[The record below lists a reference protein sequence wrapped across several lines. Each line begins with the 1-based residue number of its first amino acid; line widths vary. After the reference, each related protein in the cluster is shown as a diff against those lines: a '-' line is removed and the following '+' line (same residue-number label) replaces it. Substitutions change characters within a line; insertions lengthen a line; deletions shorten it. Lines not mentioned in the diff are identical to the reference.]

1 MNVEQRQKLV
11 SEVGKPLGSMWERVK
26 NSLILCTVALLIIAT
41 IFFIL
46 AGHYGCM
53 GEKAGV
59 DSFIDDGADIT
70 AYGSYNAG
78 GSGPI
83 SIGSDYVE
91 LLNGAAARNGINQN
105 PRYADCSGAGLRSD
119 EVIAE
124 LHAQQIMGNHGSSLL
139 MSGVQSAS

>member
-1 MNVEQRQKLV
+1 MNIEQRQKLV
-11 SEVGKPLGSMWERVK
+11 REVGKPLEGMWERVK
-26 NSLILCTVALLIIAT
+26 NSLILCTVALLIVAT

-46 AGHYGCM
+46 AGHYGCNS
-53 GEKAGV
+53 EKEGS
-59 DSFIDDGADIT
+59 DSFVNDGADIT

-83 SIGSDYVE
+83 SIGRDYVE
-91 LLNGAAARNGINQN
+91 LLNGAAARSGINKN

-124 LHAQQIMGNHGSSLL
+124 LHAQQIMGNHESSLL